1 MTIFGKIAIGI
12 AIPRVA
18 HFVSCSC
25 MILETLAACKHVS
38 EIGINNG
45 SKLNWKQ
52 ASDNWSLHSKG
63 RGDLKFQANEW
74 QLASLWQREG
84 RLQCDLKRRSNCWIL
99 VSTRNWR
106 EVKLLKQA
114 QLQASKRLCS
124 LHSKGRGDYY
134 LKQATVG
141 VSTAKWGESIEE
153 SSIASK

>member
-1 MTIFGKIAIGI
+1 MHKSQMQNNNSH
-12 AIPRVA
+12 A
-18 HFVSCSC
+18 HQN
-25 MILETLAACKHVS
+25 HVS
-38 EIGINNG
+38 NNWSLHSKVRG
-45 SKLNWKQ
+45 DYWSKLNWKQ
-52 ASDNWSLHSKG
+52 ASDSWSLHSKG
-63 RGDLKFQANEW
+63 RGDLKFQADEW

-106 EVKLLKQA
+106 EVKLLKGA

-124 LHSKGRGDYY
+124 LHSKRRGDYY